1 MLNLSFFN
9 HLGQIDLHPQNAPE
23 QPNNWDCSVIS
34 VAQTRLATPPESD
47 PSKIAWG
54 LKQDSSLIG
63 TALLLAAKRLID
75 GGVNPIT
82 VEMES

>member
-1 MLNLSFFN
+1 MICTPRMLQNSPIIGIAQSF
-9 HLGQIDLHPQNAPE
+9 
-23 QPNNWDCSVIS
+23 S

-75 GGVNPIT
+75 GGVNPIN